1 MISARIDNFDAF
13 NAQIKQLLKEFP
25 REVSKE
31 IYNTALVDVESFMKT
46 KTNIP
51 VDTGRLRASIHTKRI
66 GKPNHQYT
74 DREGNSYNGTITGQV
89 SREQVI
95 VGTNV
100 EYAEYINDFGGGGQF
115 SRRTVKGAKRP
126 KGYGKEFFDK
136 AVANGEKRL
145 IERMEKLINDLGD
158 SV

>member
-89 SREQVI
+89 SREQVV

-100 EYAEYINDFGGGGQF
+100 EYAEYINDFGGGGPF

-126 KGYGKEFFDK
+126 KGYGKGFFDK

>member
-100 EYAEYINDFGGGGQF
+100 EYAEYMNDRGGGGQF

-126 KGYGKEFFDK
+126 KGYGKGFFDK

-145 IERMEKLINDLGD
+145 VERMEKLINDLGD

>member
-1 MISARIDNFDAF
+1 MISARIDNMDAF

-66 GKPNHQYT
+66 GKPNHQ
-74 DREGNSYNGTITGQV
+74 
-89 SREQVI
+89 
-95 VGTNV
+95 
-100 EYAEYINDFGGGGQF
+100 
-115 SRRTVKGAKRP
+115 
-126 KGYGKEFFDK
+126 
-136 AVANGEKRL
+136 
-145 IERMEKLINDLGD
+145 
-158 SV
+158 

>member
-1 MISARIDNFDAF
+1 MISASIDNFDAF

-74 DREGNSYNGTITGQV
+74 DREGNSFNGTLTGQV
-89 SREQVI
+89 SRDEVI

-100 EYAEYINDFGGGGQF
+100 EYAEYMNERGGGGPN
-115 SRRTVKGAKRP
+115 SRRTVRGAKRP
-126 KGYGKEFFDK
+126 KGYGKGFFDK

-145 IERMEKLINDLGD
+145 IERMEKLINELGD

>member
-100 EYAEYINDFGGGGQF
+100 EYAEYMNERGGGGKY

-126 KGYGKEFFDK
+126 KGYGKGFFNK
-136 AVANGEKRL
+136 AVENGEKRL
-145 IERMEKLINDLGD
+145 IERMEDLINRLGD
-158 SV
+158 MV

>member
-1 MISARIDNFDAF
+1 MISARIDNFEAF
-13 NAQIKQLLKEFP
+13 NAQINKILKQFP
-25 REVSKE
+25 KRVYGE
-31 IYNTALVDVESFMKT
+31 IYNTALQDVESFMKT

-51 VDTGRLRASIHTKRI
+51 VDTGRLRASIHTKRPY
-66 GKPNHQYT
+66 KPSHHYQ
-74 DREGNSYNGTITGQV
+74 DKEGNQYNSTLTGQV
-89 SREQVI
+89 SYENVI

-100 EYAEYINDFGGGGQF
+100 EYAEYMNERGGGGPN

-126 KGYGKEFFDK
+126 KGYGKGFFDK

-145 IERMEKLINDLGD
+145 IERMEKLINELGD